1 MEKSKN
7 KNLSYRMT
15 AMIFAVFVTGSLAI
29 AQPKP
34 DANKNEELST
44 AYNQLELLMASTEE
58 SIKYVAPMDTYDD
71 IRIVR
76 ERMDL
81 LASQTEK
88 ELQYI
93 APDEGLVIKPMIILD
108 ENLAQTQGV
117 STPNVFPYNFLQMT
131 Y

>member
-1 MEKSKN
+1 MKNSKN

-15 AMIFAVFVTGSLAI
+15 AMIFALFVTGSLAI

-34 DANKNEELST
+34 DANKNAELGA
-44 AYNQLELLMASTEE
+44 AYDQLELLMASTEE
-58 SIKYVAPMDTYDD
+58 SLKYVAPMDIYDD
-71 IRIVR
+71 IRLVR

-88 ELQYI
+88 EIQYI
-93 APDEGLVIKPMIILD
+93 APDESQVIKPMIMID
-108 ENLAQTQGV
+108 ENLAQV
-117 STPNVFPYNFLQMT
+117 NVAFTPNVFTYNFLKIT